1 MTSKGNRSRSAIQVA
16 FLTVGCRANQADTTR
31 IISSFPPGSE
41 SVDLE
46 TGECDF
52 VVVNT
57 CAVTARAEA
66 DCRKLIRRAKRL
78 NPDARIIVTGC
89 ASQVRPE
96 AWSTIPEVDLV
107 VGILD
112 RDKIG
117 EMLGENAFPV
127 NAELPAP
134 GGGVLGPT
142 PLKGHKSRP
151 FLKIQDG
158 CSRGCTYCIVPRA
171 RGPERSR
178 PPELIMEDIKLLS
191 SAGFQEIVLTG
202 VHLGRWG
209 WDLELCFEQ
218 LLETLSQAPESMRIR
233 LSSVEPMDLT
243 PGLVR
248 RILTHPRICPHL
260 HMPLQ
265 SADNRILDLMGRGH
279 TIRDYRTLLEAA
291 VESNPDVAIG
301 TDIMVGFPG
310 EDRSAF
316 ENTLKFVLDSP
327 FAYLHVFTYSPRKL
341 TPAAHMSGRPG
352 GNEVKARMKE
362 LRSIDTAKRRCFV
375 GAFQGRSLPCL
386 IESPQRPSEPLTAL
400 SSNFIRLSIPP
411 SKDRYV
417 PGHTVMLT
425 IDTNNDIPGGL
436 SGFAYSGE

>member
-1 MTSKGNRSRSAIQVA
+1 MTSKGNKGRSAIQVA

-31 IISSFPPGSE
+31 IIASFPPGSV

-52 VVVNT
+52 VVINT

-66 DCRKLIRRAKRL
+66 DCRKLIRRARRL
-78 NPDARIIVTGC
+78 NPDAEIIVTGC
-89 ASQVRPE
+89 ASQVEPE
-96 AWSTIPEVDLV
+96 TWSSIPEVDLV

-117 EMLGENAFPV
+117 EMLDKEAFAV
-127 NAELPAP
+127 HAEIPEP

-151 FLKIQDG
+151 FLKVQDG

-178 PPELIMEDIKLLS
+178 PPGLIAEDIRLLS
-191 SAGFQEIVLTG
+191 EAGFREIVITG

-209 WDLELCFEQ
+209 RDLKFSFEQ
-218 LLETLSQAPESMRIR
+218 LLETLSQAPESVRIR
-233 LSSVEPMDLT
+233 LSSIEPMDLT

-248 RILTHPRICPHL
+248 QILTHPRICPHL

-265 SADNRILDLMGRGH
+265 SADDRILDLMGRGH
-279 TIRDYRTLLEAA
+279 TIRDYGTLLEAA

-310 EDRSAF
+310 EDKSAF
-316 ENTLKFVLDSP
+316 ESTLKFVSDSP
-327 FAYLHVFTYSPRKL
+327 FAYLHVFTYSPRRL
-341 TPAAHMSGRPG
+341 TPAANMSGRPAG
-352 GNEVKARMKE
+352 DEVKARMKE
-362 LRSIDTAKRRCFV
+362 LRKVDMAKRRGFV
-375 GAFQGRSLPCL
+375 GVFQGRALPCL

-400 SSNFIRLSIPP
+400 SSNFIRLRIPP
-411 SKDRYV
+411 SEDRYV
-417 PGHTVMLT
+417 PGHIVMLT

-436 SGFAYSGE
+436 PGFAYSGE